1 MMSIHLNRRVMMSRI
16 LRLDLEQDSLFY
28 GYCLGCDRKVDIDEL
43 SDGVDMLCIECEE
56 EQIQNHDNELM

>member
-1 MMSIHLNRRVMMSRI
+1 MMSRI